1 LRNALFAIL
10 TAGALFAAW
19 QAQDKPGPRPFAAVP
34 TTGVPQISDAN
45 KAFGNIPL
53 TTR

>member
-1 LRNALFAIL
+1 MRNALFAIL

-34 TTGVPQISDAN
+34 ATGAPQISGVDQG
-45 KAFGNIPL
+45 FRNIPL
-53 TTR
+53 TAR